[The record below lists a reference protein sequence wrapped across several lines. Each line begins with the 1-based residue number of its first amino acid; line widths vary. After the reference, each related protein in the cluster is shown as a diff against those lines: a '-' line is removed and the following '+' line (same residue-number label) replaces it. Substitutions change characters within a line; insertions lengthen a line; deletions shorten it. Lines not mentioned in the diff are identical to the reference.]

1 MAAAFFI
8 TLREG
13 LEAALIIAI
22 VLAYLRS
29 LGRTDQFKF
38 IFLGTAIAIV
48 ISILIA
54 SVIFFSIGALEGTAK
69 NIIEGTVSLSAAI
82 ILTWMIFWMR
92 GQSKTLGLDLKNK
105 ANRAIKTGSI
115 VAMMS
120 VVFFG
125 VLREGVETGLF
136 LIAVFLN
143 NINIFSIIGSV
154 VGLLGAS
161 IIGYLVYKGSRTLNL
176 RLFFQITGGFI
187 ILVAAG
193 MLSTSINE
201 FQEAGILNIYLTEAW
216 NLSSI
221 PIIGSGPTA
230 TFLKSF
236 IGWRPDPSVGQ
247 TFAWTAYLLVVTW
260 LFYFPEPT
268 SKKHFSN

>member
-1 MAAAFFI
+1 M
-8 TLREG
+8 
-13 LEAALIIAI
+13 
-22 VLAYLRS
+22 
-29 LGRTDQFKF
+29 K
-38 IFLGTAIAIV
+38 
-48 ISILIA
+48 
-54 SVIFFSIGALEGTAK
+54 
-69 NIIEGTVSLSAAI
+69 
-82 ILTWMIFWMR
+82 
-92 GQSKTLGLDLKNK
+92 
-105 ANRAIKTGSI
+105 
-115 VAMMS
+115 
-120 VVFFG
+120 
-125 VLREGVETGLF
+125 
-136 LIAVFLN
+136 
-143 NINIFSIIGSV
+143 
-154 VGLLGAS
+154 
-161 IIGYLVYKGSRTLNL
+161 

-260 LFYFPEPT
+260 LFYFPDPT
-268 SKKHFSN
+268 SKKHFSK